1 VFITAMQDFRTAN
14 LKAASKRFAHDMLG
28 LGVWMKTATETAE
41 IQKPKTTHLFGEYL
55 VTKGVLTRLQLSKAL
70 DEQRRFGGRLGEVL
84 IHLNLMTE
92 EQVTQ
97 MLADHLSM
105 EYVRFDDISKINL
118 NIARM
123 FDESISK
130 RFCLVGIGE
139 VDGRIVVA
147 MADPLNVIAIDTI
160 TLKIKRPIKV
170 VIGSAQDIRRAI
182 EIIYHGSD
190 VEEQRL
196 RELVQCEVSR
206 FDQSED
212 EKVESILEETS
223 DAGTDNEA
231 EATKAP
237 VIRFVDLLLSQA
249 VKSRASDVHIEPQE
263 KTMMIRMRI
272 DGILRDMVPPARNM
286 QKAVLTRIKILS
298 NLDIA
303 ERRLP
308 QDGRLKIRASNRD
321 IDVRVSTLPTI
332 YGEKIVMRIL
342 DTAGTSHNLD
352 KLGIEP
358 QLFAVL
364 KNALAQPHGIMI
376 VTGPTGSGKS
386 TTLYACLNH
395 LRDPTMNITTVEDPV
410 EYRLEGINQV
420 QVKSDINLTFAACL
434 RSILRQDPDIVL
446 IGEIR
451 DKETV
456 EIAIKASLTG
466 HLVLSTFHTN
476 DAPSAI
482 TRLINMGIEPY
493 LLSSSL
499 NLIIAQRLVRKI
511 CEKCKEP
518 TTLSEQVLK
527 RLKVDPARIKDAHL
541 CHGKGCNA
549 CGNTGYHGRLPIFE
563 FLVMDHEMRDLVT
576 ATANEA
582 QLRAASRK
590 KGYGGLLES
599 GVTKMLQGLTTAE
612 EVLGVTFSDDIGDI
626 GIEQEARGV
635 AAVDG
640 TGK

>member
-1 VFITAMQDFRTAN
+1 M
-14 LKAASKRFAHDMLG
+14 KAAPETSDM
-28 LGVWMKTATETAE
+28 E
-41 IQKPKTTHLFGEYL
+41 KPKTTHLFGEFL
-55 VTKGVLTRLQLSKAL
+55 VFKGVLTHLQLSKVV
-70 DEQRRFGGRLGEVL
+70 DEQRRFGGRLGEAIVR
-84 IHLNLMTE
+84 LNMMTE

-97 MLADHLSM
+97 ALAEHLSM
-105 EYVRFDDISKINL
+105 EYVHFDDISKINM
-118 NIARM
+118 NVARM
-123 FDESISK
+123 FDEAISK

-139 VDGRIVVA
+139 ADGRIVVA

-170 VIGSAQDIRRAI
+170 VIGSAPEIRKAI

-196 RELVQCEVSR
+196 RELVQTEGDR
-206 FDQSED
+206 FDRDAD
-212 EKVESILEETS
+212 EKVESILEEAADGDNDS
-223 DAGTDNEA
+223 EEEAG
-231 EATKAP
+231 KAP

-286 QKAVLTRIKILS
+286 QGAVLARIKILA
-298 NLDIA
+298 NLNIA

-308 QDGRLKIRASNRD
+308 QDGRLKIRTSSRD

-342 DTAGTSHNLD
+342 DTAGTSHNID

-358 QLFAVL
+358 ELLAVL
-364 KNALAQPHGIMI
+364 KNALNQPHGIMI

-395 LRDPTMNITTVEDPV
+395 LKDPTVNITTVEDPV
-410 EYRLEGINQV
+410 EYRLAGINQV
-420 QVKSDINLTFAACL
+420 QVKPEIDLTFASCL

-499 NLIIAQRLVRKI
+499 NLVVAQRLVRKI
-511 CEKCKEP
+511 CDKCKEP
-518 TTLSEQVLK
+518 ATLSEQVLK
-527 RLKVDPARIKDAHL
+527 RLKVDPAKLKDAKL
-541 CHGKGCNA
+541 CHGKGCPA

-563 FLVMDHEMRDLVT
+563 FLVMDHELRELVT
-576 ATANEA
+576 ATATES
-582 QLRAASRK
+582 QLRAVSRK

-599 GVTKMLQGLTTAE
+599 GVIKMLQGLTTAE
-612 EVLGVTFSDDIGDI
+612 EVLGVTFSEDIGDI
-626 GIEQEARGV
+626 GVEQKGQTVVISE
-635 AAVDG
+635 
-640 TGK
+640 TPEK

>member
-1 VFITAMQDFRTAN
+1 M
-14 LKAASKRFAHDMLG
+14 KATPETSDM
-28 LGVWMKTATETAE
+28 E
-41 IQKPKTTHLFGEYL
+41 KPKTTHLFGEFL
-55 VTKGVLTRLQLSKAL
+55 VSKGVLNRLQLSKAL
-70 DEQRRFGGRLGEVL
+70 DEQRKSGGRLGEAIVR
-84 IHLNLMTE
+84 LNMMTE

-97 MLADHLSM
+97 SLAEHLSM
-105 EYVRFDDISKINL
+105 EYVHFDDISKINM

-123 FDESISK
+123 FDETISK

-170 VIGSAQDIRRAI
+170 VIGSAPEIRKAI

-196 RELVQCEVSR
+196 RELVQTEGDR
-206 FDQSED
+206 FEQDTD
-212 EKVESILEETS
+212 EKVESILEESADGDSTS
-223 DAGTDNEA
+223 EEAAG
-231 EATKAP
+231 KAP

-263 KTMMIRMRI
+263 KSMMIRMRI

-286 QKAVLTRIKILS
+286 QGAVLARIKILS
-298 NLDIA
+298 NLNIA

-308 QDGRLKIRASNRD
+308 QDGRLKIKTATRD

-342 DTAGTSHNLD
+342 DAASASHDVN
-352 KLGIEP
+352 KLGVEP
-358 QLFAVL
+358 QLLNVL
-364 KNALAQPHGIMI
+364 KNALNQPHGIMI

-395 LRDPTMNITTVEDPV
+395 LKDPTVNITTVEDPV
-410 EYRLEGINQV
+410 EYRLGGINQV
-420 QVKSDINLTFAACL
+420 QVKPEIDLTFASCL

-482 TRLINMGIEPY
+482 TRLLNMEIEPY
-493 LLSSSL
+493 LLSSSV

-511 CEKCKEP
+511 CDKCKEP
-518 TTLSEQVLK
+518 TTISDQVLK
-527 RLKVDPARIKDAHL
+527 RLKIDPARLKNATL
-541 CHGKGCNA
+541 CHGKGCTA
-549 CGNTGYHGRLPIFE
+549 CGNTGYKGRLPIFE
-563 FLVMDHEMRDLVT
+563 FLVMDSELRELVT
-576 ATANEA
+576 AKASET

-599 GVTKMLQGLTTAE
+599 GVLKMLQGLTTAE
-612 EVLGVTFSDDIGDI
+612 EVLGVTFSEDIGVVEPEVEGQTVLI
-626 GIEQEARGV
+626 SEA
-635 AAVDG
+635 AA
-640 TGK
+640 K

>member
-1 VFITAMQDFRTAN
+1 M
-14 LKAASKRFAHDMLG
+14 KAAP
-28 LGVWMKTATETAE
+28 ETSD

-55 VTKGVLTRLQLSKAL
+55 VSKGVLTRLQLGKAL
-70 DEQRRFGGRLGEVL
+70 DEQRRFGGRLGEAL
-84 IHLNLMTE
+84 IRLNMMTE

-97 MLADHLSM
+97 MLAEHLSM
-105 EYVRFDDISKINL
+105 EYVHFEDISKINL

-139 VDGRIVVA
+139 ADGRIVVA

-170 VIGSAQDIRRAI
+170 VIGSAQEIRRAI

-196 RELVQCEVSR
+196 KELVQCEVSR

-263 KTMMIRMRI
+263 KSMMIRMRI
-272 DGILRDMVPPARNM
+272 DGMLRDMVPPARNM
-286 QKAVLTRIKILS
+286 QNAVLTRIKILS

-308 QDGRLKIRASNRD
+308 QDGRLKIKMSNRD

-342 DTAGTSHNLD
+342 DTAGASHNLD

-386 TTLYACLNH
+386 TTLYACLNA

-410 EYRLEGINQV
+410 EYRLAGINQV
-420 QVKSDINLTFAACL
+420 QVKSEIDLTFAACL

-476 DAPSAI
+476 DAPSAV
-482 TRLINMGIEPY
+482 TRLIDMGIEPY

-511 CEKCKEP
+511 CDKCKEP
-518 TTLSEQVLK
+518 TTLGEQVLK
-527 RLKVDPARIKDAHL
+527 RLKIDPARIKDANL
-541 CHGKGCNA
+541 CRGKGCNA

-563 FLVMDHEMRDLVT
+563 FLVMDHEIRELVT
-576 ATANEA
+576 AKANEA

-626 GIEQEARGV
+626 GIEQEVKVV
-635 AAVDG
+635 AAVEG

>member
-1 VFITAMQDFRTAN
+1 M
-14 LKAASKRFAHDMLG
+14 KAAPETSDM
-28 LGVWMKTATETAE
+28 E
-41 IQKPKTTHLFGEYL
+41 KPKTTHLFGEFL
-55 VTKGVLTRLQLSKAL
+55 VSKGVLTRAQLSKAL
-70 DEQRRFGGRLGEVL
+70 DEQRRFGGRLGEAIVR
-84 IHLNLMTE
+84 LNMMTE

-97 MLADHLSM
+97 GLAEHLSM
-105 EYVRFDDISKINL
+105 EYVHFDDISKINV

-123 FDESISK
+123 FDETISK

-170 VIGSAQDIRRAI
+170 VIGSAPEIRKAI

-196 RELVQCEVSR
+196 RELVQTEGDR
-206 FDQSED
+206 FEQDTD
-212 EKVESILEETS
+212 EKVESILEETADGDS
-223 DAGTDNEA
+223 TSEEAAG
-231 EATKAP
+231 KAP

-263 KTMMIRMRI
+263 KSMMIRMRI

-286 QKAVLTRIKILS
+286 QGAVLARIKILS
-298 NLDIA
+298 NLNIA

-308 QDGRLKIRASNRD
+308 QDGRLKIKTATRD

-342 DTAGTSHNLD
+342 DSASASHEVD
-352 KLGIEP
+352 KLGVEP
-358 QLFAVL
+358 QLLNVL
-364 KNALAQPHGIMI
+364 KNALNQPHGIMI

-395 LRDPTMNITTVEDPV
+395 LKDPTINITTVEDPV
-410 EYRLEGINQV
+410 EYRLGGINQV
-420 QVKSDINLTFAACL
+420 QVKPEIDLTFASCL
-434 RSILRQDPDIVL
+434 RSILRQDPDVVL

-482 TRLINMGIEPY
+482 TRLLNMEIEPY
-493 LLSSSL
+493 LLSSSV

-518 TTLSEQVLK
+518 TTISGQVLK
-527 RLKVDPARIKDAHL
+527 RLKVDPAKLKSATL
-541 CHGKGCNA
+541 CHGKGCPH
-549 CGNTGYHGRLPIFE
+549 CGNTGYRGRLPIFE
-563 FLVMDHEMRDLVT
+563 FLVMDTELRELVT
-576 ATANEA
+576 AKAPES
-582 QLRAASRK
+582 QLRATSRK

-599 GVTKMLQGLTTAE
+599 GVIKMLQGLTTAE
-612 EVLGVTFSDDIGDI
+612 EVLGVTFSEDIGTVEPEEEGQTVVI
-626 GIEQEARGV
+626 AE
-635 AAVDG
+635 
-640 TGK
+640 TPGK

>member
-1 VFITAMQDFRTAN
+1 M
-14 LKAASKRFAHDMLG
+14 KAAP
-28 LGVWMKTATETAE
+28 ETSVME
-41 IQKPKTTHLFGEYL
+41 KPKTTHLFGEFL
-55 VTKGVLTRLQLSKAL
+55 VSKGVLTRVQLSKVL
-70 DEQRRFGGRLGEVL
+70 DEQRRLGGRLGEA
-84 IHLNLMTE
+84 IIRLNMMTE

-97 MLADHLSM
+97 ALAEHLSM
-105 EYVRFDDISKINL
+105 EYFHFDDISKINM

-123 FDESISK
+123 FDEAVSK

-139 VDGRIVVA
+139 ADGRIVVA

-170 VIGSAQDIRRAI
+170 VIGSAPEIRKAI

-196 RELVQCEVSR
+196 RELVQTEGDR
-206 FDQSED
+206 FDRDAD
-212 EKVESILEETS
+212 EKVESILEEAADGDS
-223 DAGTDNEA
+223 DSEEAAG
-231 EATKAP
+231 KAP
-237 VIRFVDLLLSQA
+237 VIQFVDLLLSQA

-263 KTMMIRMRI
+263 KTMVIRMRI

-286 QKAVLTRIKILS
+286 QGAVLARIKILS

-308 QDGRLKIRASNRD
+308 QDGRLKIRTASRD

-342 DTAGTSHNLD
+342 DTAGTSHNID

-358 QLFAVL
+358 ELLAVL
-364 KNALAQPHGIMI
+364 KNALNQPHGIMI

-395 LRDPTMNITTVEDPV
+395 LKDPTVNITTVEDPV
-410 EYRLEGINQV
+410 EYRLAGINQV
-420 QVKSDINLTFAACL
+420 QVKPEIELTFASCL

-499 NLIIAQRLVRKI
+499 NLVVAQRLVRKI
-511 CEKCKEP
+511 CDKCKEP
-518 TTLSEQVLK
+518 TALSEQVLK
-527 RLKVDPARIKDAHL
+527 RLQVAPEKLKNAKL
-541 CHGKGCNA
+541 CHGKGCSA

-563 FLVMDHEMRDLVT
+563 FLVMDHEMRELVT
-576 ATANEA
+576 AAATES

-599 GVTKMLQGLTTAE
+599 GVIKMLQGLTTAE
-612 EVLGVTFSDDIGDI
+612 EVLGVTFSEDIGDV
-626 GIEQEARGV
+626 GAEQKGQTVVISE
-635 AAVDG
+635 
-640 TGK
+640 TPGK